1 MKSVSYNQMVKAV
14 MCGKVLN
21 YVFPRLGSHVRQQQ
35 ISPRLFALDERC
47 WRAWQWNWLPSLTQL
62 YNVLGMEKGCFSIRE
77 SRKLCPLL
85 NPVFN
90 MQGRALRGGRQGESE
105 L

>member
-1 MKSVSYNQMVKAV
+1 MWQI
-14 MCGKVLN
+14 LN
-21 YVFPRLGSHVRQQQ
+21 YVSPRLGSHVGQQQ
-35 ISPRLFALDERC
+35 TFPWLFALDEC
-47 WRAWQWNWLPSLTQL
+47 CSRAWQWNWLPSLTQL
-62 YNVLGMEKGCFSIRE
+62 HNVLGMEKGCFSVRE

-90 MQGRALRGGRQGESE
+90 MQERALRGGRQGESE

>member
-1 MKSVSYNQMVKAV
+1 MVKAV

-35 ISPRLFALDERC
+35 ISPWLFALDESC
-47 WRAWQWNWLPSLTQL
+47 LRAWQWNHLPSFTQL
-62 YNVLGMEKGCFSIRE
+62 YNVLGMEKGCFSIRQ
-77 SRKLCPLL
+77 SKKLCPLL

-90 MQGRALRGGRQGESE
+90 MQGRVLRGGRKGDS
-105 L
+105 